1 MPEAVIIAGANGA
14 GKTTFARHF
23 VPLAFPN
30 AEFLNADE
38 IQHEGGSL
46 GSPLAAGRE
55 LIRRLEE
62 VVAAK
67 RNFAVET
74 TLPSTQ
80 SARRFPAWRKQGY
93 TTTLIFLEVPDSDFA
108 LARVA
113 LRVAMGGHS
122 IPEDDVRRRYTR
134 GLALFGTVYRSI
146 ADVWYWYKWNGK
158 TYEIH

>member
-1 MPEAVIIAGANGA
+1 
-14 GKTTFARHF
+14 
-23 VPLAFPN
+23 
-30 AEFLNADE
+30 
-38 IQHEGGSL
+38 
-46 GSPLAAGRE
+46 
-55 LIRRLEE
+55 
-62 VVAAK
+62 
-67 RNFAVET
+67 
-74 TLPSTQ
+74 
-80 SARRFPAWRKQGY
+80 
-93 TTTLIFLEVPDSDFA
+93 LIFLEVPDSDFA